1 MSSDAARD
9 VDWPDVLARIR
20 RDVRR
25 GADRVEVDLD
35 NDVVR
40 GVKTTGVSHG

>member
-1 MSSDAARD
+1 MDEDRPD
-9 VDWPDVLARIR
+9 IDWPDVLARIR
-20 RDVRR
+20 REVRR

-35 NDVVR
+35 NDIVR

>member
-1 MSSDAARD
+1 MSSDTERD

-20 RDVRR
+20 REVRR

-35 NDVVR
+35 NDIVR

>member
-1 MSSDAARD
+1 MDEDRPD
-9 VDWPDVLARIR
+9 IDWPDVLARIR
-20 RDVRR
+20 REVRR

>member
-1 MSSDAARD
+1 MDEDRPD
-9 VDWPDVLARIR
+9 IDWPDVLARIR
-20 RDVRR
+20 REVRR

-40 GVKTTGVSHG
+40 GVKTTGVSHS

>member
-1 MSSDAARD
+1 MSSDADRD

-20 RDVRR
+20 REVRR

-35 NDVVR
+35 NDIVR

>member
-1 MSSDAARD
+1 MSTDADRD

-20 RDVRR
+20 REVRR